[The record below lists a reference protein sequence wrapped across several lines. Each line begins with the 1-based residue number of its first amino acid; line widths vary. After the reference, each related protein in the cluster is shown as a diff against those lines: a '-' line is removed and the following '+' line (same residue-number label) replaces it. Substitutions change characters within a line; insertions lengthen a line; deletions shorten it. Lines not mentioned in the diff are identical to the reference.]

1 MPTACI
7 LPLFPSYI
15 NINVKHIQISHK
27 NQKIYCHFYN
37 NNETCPFDEECVFLH
52 EDADMC
58 RYGAKCEREYC
69 MFKHEH
75 LEDVDIVESL
85 IAKDS
90 IWNVVDESEIVD
102 DETTNKDVDNL
113 EMTFQNPSP
122 TQEINV
128 EKETEETSP
137 ALAICELCNVE
148 TAIKERMKRH
158 TFEIHLVKG
167 KYVCIQCKYEFET
180 RKQFNSHNYHGCG

>member
-1 MPTACI
+1 M
-7 LPLFPSYI
+7 
-15 NINVKHIQISHK
+15 KMQI
-27 NQKIYCHFYN
+27 C
-37 NNETCPFDEECVFLH
+37 
-52 EDADMC
+52 ADMES
-58 RYGAKCEREYC
+58 KCKREYH
-69 MFKHEH
+69 MFKHKH

-102 DETTNKDVDNL
+102 YETTNKDVDNL

-128 EKETEETSP
+128 ETEIEET
-137 ALAICELCNVE
+137 LVRCELCNFE
-148 TAIKERMKRH
+148 TANKERMKRH
-158 TFEIHLVKG
+158 TFEIHSVKG